1 MPVTNTCIPQY
12 NDASQLYNTMANC
25 PASHLVPLE
34 QIALTPLFIL
44 HDTDAELIGSST
56 ILFIIGTDVYEAV
69 VQQVFPVLLST
80 VEV

>member
-1 MPVTNTCIPQY
+1 
-12 NDASQLYNTMANC
+12 MANC

-34 QIALTPLFIL
+34 KIALTPLFIL